1 VTPSDVR
8 ASGGTAIEP
17 QPGPQEAFLGTS
29 ADIAVYGGAAGGGK
43 SHALL
48 MEPCRHIDN
57 PQFGAVIFRRT
68 LADHKKQGSL
78 WDKSMAMYGGLG
90 ARPRQDVLTWKF
102 PSGAKVT
109 FAGLENASS
118 VLDWQGSEISLLAFD
133 ELTHFDRSQFIYM
146 LSRNRSPCGIQPYIR
161 CTTNPDSESWVA
173 EFIAWW
179 IDQETG
185 QPIQERSGVLRW
197 FGRVNEELVWFASR
211 EELTEQYPDR
221 DEFGNLLVDP
231 KSLTFIPA
239 TLQDNPILM
248 QANPGYRAN
257 LLAMTMVERERL
269 LGGNWKIKPAAGL
282 YFRREWCEV
291 VEEIPYGTRFVRGW
305 DLAAT
310 AKNETNDPDFTC
322 GTKIGR
328 CIDGRFLVAHHF
340 RARGTPLEVERW
352 VKNTAVEDGRACR
365 VHMPEDPGQAGVA
378 QKLNYSRI
386 LEGYPFTFKR
396 VSGDKIERFS
406 AFSAQ
411 AETPGKVLVLRGPW
425 NDAWFTALESFPPN
439 KGGHDDDADSTA
451 EAYNGLVEKRAMV
464 ISDAVLQKSAI
475 PMRRGY

>member
-1 VTPSDVR
+1 MV
-8 ASGGTAIEP
+8 A
-17 QPGPQEAFLGTS
+17 QPGEAL
-29 ADIAVYGGAAGGGK
+29 DGGWLSSHPPKGK

-68 LADHKKQGSL
+68 LADHKKQGSM
-78 WDKSMAMYGGLG
+78 WDKSMLMYGGLG
-90 ARPRQDVLTWKF
+90 ARPRLDSLTWRF
-102 PSGAKVT
+102 PTGAKVT

-133 ELTHFDRSQFIYM
+133 ELTHFDRGQFFYM

-173 EFIAWW
+173 EFISWW
-179 IDQETG
+179 IDQDSG
-185 QPIQERSGVLRW
+185 LPIPERSGAIRW
-197 FGRVNEELVWFASR
+197 FGRLADEETVWADSR
-211 EELTEQYPDR
+211 EEIVEQYPGL
-221 DEFGNLLVDP
+221 DEFGDLLVDP

-239 TLQDNPILM
+239 TLRDNPILM
-248 QANPGYRAN
+248 RANPGYRSS
-257 LLAMTMVERERL
+257 LLAMTRVDRERL
-269 LGGNWKIKPAAGL
+269 LGGNWKITPSAGL

-291 VEEIPYGTRFVRGW
+291 IDEIPFGTRFVRGW

-310 AKNETNDPDFTC
+310 VKNETNDPDFTC

-328 CIDGRFLVAHHF
+328 CPDGRFLVAHHF
-340 RARGTPLEVERW
+340 RGRGTPLEVERW
-352 VKNTAVEDGRACR
+352 VKNTAAADGRTCR

-411 AETPGKVLVLRGPW
+411 AEVGKVLVLRGQW
-425 NDAWFTALESFPPN
+425 NESWFTALESFPPN

-451 EAYNGLVEKRAMV
+451 EAYNGLVEKRPMI
-464 ISDAVLQKSAI
+464 ISDALLTRAGQGI
-475 PMRRGY
+475 RRY